1 MDSQPDGLLNRI
13 AEKLG
18 WNTRKDELP
27 TDIAG
32 LTYTFRPGRKYNPN
46 AKQRTGFETTYD
58 ALKGFDRYIET
69 AADVI
74 FHTEDIQR
82 LRALED
88 AVRFKNSEKGIKQ
101 EVQDIRADES
111 LTEEQRESRVAELYS
126 KGKSHLSHFVQEL
139 NEYTNKQPIA
149 PPVQG
154 PAGRPERKRH
164 GRACCRADEVHDR
177 GVFVQ

>member
-1 MDSQPDGLLNRI
+1 MPGLRN
-13 AEKLG
+13 
-18 WNTRKDELP
+18 
-27 TDIAG
+27 
-32 LTYTFRPGRKYNPN
+32 TFRPGRKYNPN

-139 NEYTNKQPIA
+139 NEYTNKLAGEKEHPRPGRRGGRGTGHLPDDVQP
-149 PPVQG
+149 
-154 PAGRPERKRH
+154 
-164 GRACCRADEVHDR
+164 
-177 GVFVQ
+177 

>member
-1 MDSQPDGLLNRI
+1 MGNKRSEAELELLSQTAEEMRKKYGSQLDMDKINRGLELFRKEYDAIFEQMNEAYMRNGYAPVEYRSGYFPHFTDSQPDGLLSRI

-88 AVRFKNSEKGIKQ
+88 VI
-101 EVQDIRADES
+101 V
-111 LTEEQRESRVAELYS
+111 
-126 KGKSHLSHFVQEL
+126 LSW
-139 NEYTNKQPIA
+139 
-149 PPVQG
+149 
-154 PAGRPERKRH
+154 
-164 GRACCRADEVHDR
+164 
-177 GVFVQ
+177 

>member
-1 MDSQPDGLLNRI
+1 MRNGYAPVEYRSGYFPHLRTANRRP
-13 AEKLG
+13 AEQNSRKLG

-111 LTEEQRESRVAELYS
+111 LTEEQRESRVANCTA
-126 KGKSHLSHFVQEL
+126 KV
-139 NEYTNKQPIA
+139 NRI
-149 PPVQG
+149 
-154 PAGRPERKRH
+154 
-164 GRACCRADEVHDR
+164 
-177 GVFVQ
+177 